1 MGPAIIFV
9 EQPRGG
15 SMDSLPWAML
25 PEGFPWT
32 LEESL
37 LSSLQP
43 SLRMVTTDSEDER
56 LNIQE

>member
-1 MGPAIIFV
+1 
-9 EQPRGG
+9 
-15 SMDSLPWAML
+15 MDSLPWAML